1 MSVIFPDVY
10 KLSGLILVE
19 FMVLSRE
26 HTVVALDQWHS
37 REKRAIIR
45 IQLPY
50 SSMTVTIIAGL

>member
-1 MSVIFPDVY
+1 MSVFSRRLE
-10 KLSGLILVE
+10 LSGLILVE

-45 IQLPY
+45 IQLLY
-50 SSMTVTIIAGL
+50 SSMTVTIIADL